1 MSSNR
6 YYVGKKAASLNKSP
20 ALLPFTKV
28 VIIVGEDE
36 EGNQIIGEAG
46 DESGR
51 VLETTNKLIA
61 PRNGMTLQQTADAIA
76 ADMLAQVGGYVYRPF
91 EARDAFIS
99 DDADLGDAVTM
110 SDVYGVIIKQELTF
124 DGLFTS
130 SISAP
135 NADETDNEF
144 GNYTSAAD
152 RDLAR
157 RFSGLSTRFTVELG
171 RIEGVIEDTAQGLSS
186 RITQTV
192 SQIESEIQNVAQGLS
207 SRITQ
212 TAESITAE
220 VSRATAAEGSLSTRI
235 TQNASSITA
244 QASSID
250 ALGNQLKTAVSLDSR
265 GILISNA
272 TGQKFTINTANNIS
286 MSFANLT
293 DSQSK
298 QLEIDAANSKAN
310 SAYGLAESALDDISD
325 VDRALTALKTN
336 IGYTYIDGSYVISPN
351 IIGGSLLSQSTAKDT
366 RVQIRDG
373 KIQFGYYSNLWDL
386 TMSRGS
392 GGYFNIMS
400 DIYGI
405 QLSTISSIKLDGN
418 TGIIIGS
425 ASYGSTLPPF
435 SEAVKGKIFFLRA

>member
-212 TAESITAE
+212 TA
-220 VSRATAAEGSLSTRI
+220 
-235 TQNASSITA
+235 
-244 QASSID
+244 
-250 ALGNQLKTAVSLDSR
+250 
-265 GILISNA
+265 
-272 TGQKFTINTANNIS
+272 
-286 MSFANLT
+286 
-293 DSQSK
+293 
-298 QLEIDAANSKAN
+298 
-310 SAYGLAESALDDISD
+310 
-325 VDRALTALKTN
+325 
-336 IGYTYIDGSYVISPN
+336 
-351 IIGGSLLSQSTAKDT
+351 
-366 RVQIRDG
+366 
-373 KIQFGYYSNLWDL
+373 
-386 TMSRGS
+386 
-392 GGYFNIMS
+392 
-400 DIYGI
+400 
-405 QLSTISSIKLDGN
+405 
-418 TGIIIGS
+418 
-425 ASYGSTLPPF
+425 
-435 SEAVKGKIFFLRA
+435 